1 VLFAAAEA
9 EPKVFQLLLK
19 HEDLLHLSDAVINAW
34 RKQLAVRGLARG
46 ISGHER
52 NRALV
57 APTCRKIQNQAL
69 DHFGLFWC
77 RNPVQNRPHEIRLRT
92 RIDRRPEH

>member
-34 RKQLAVRGLARG
+34 RKQLERCAALRAAYLAMNG
-46 ISGHER
+46 T
-52 NRALV
+52 
-57 APTCRKIQNQAL
+57 AP
-69 DHFGLFWC
+69 
-77 RNPVQNRPHEIRLRT
+77 
-92 RIDRRPEH
+92 